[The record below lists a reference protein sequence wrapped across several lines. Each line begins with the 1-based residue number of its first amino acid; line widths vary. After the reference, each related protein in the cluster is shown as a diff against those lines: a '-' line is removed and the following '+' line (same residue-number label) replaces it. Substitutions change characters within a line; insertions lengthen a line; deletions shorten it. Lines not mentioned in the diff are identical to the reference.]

1 MRIADHMDEDFYFK
15 WFQGLLVPF
24 VNTSEGRDLLCISQS
39 LPTIVEISK
48 CHIKYLTGNSR
59 EHVSEFHVGAKWGNI
74 IRHRFEEFSR
84 SLDRFNGLELE
95 SRPLFNYRG
104 RWIRVP
110 SGGTTTT
117 KFPDPNPESSTC
129 DGIIQGGDG
138 TSTWSDWRGASTGDS
153 ISDTSTSLNMNL
165 SQRGTGSDRWEDTI
179 RMFVLFDTSSIGTDQ
194 TISEAKIA
202 FATSQTAVTL
212 AGGDAASNTW
222 YAVATTPASN
232 TGLSTADFDQVGT
245 TNFGS
250 RAIAGLTVDGSTY
263 NDWNLNASGISAISL
278 DGITKLGAR
287 HRKDY
292 DDSEPSADG
301 AGYTS
306 SQLVAKSADNT
317 GTSIDIKLVAVHADT
332 PAASR
337 GAHGII

>member
-1 MRIADHMDEDFYFK
+1 MNEDIYFK
-15 WFQGLLVPF
+15 WFQPLLLGF
-24 VNTSEGRDLLCISQS
+24 ANTSEGRDILCIRHDI
-39 LPTIVEISK
+39 PEIVELSK
-48 CHIKYLTGNSR
+48 KHIQYPTGNFR
-59 EHVSEFHVGAKWGNI
+59 EHVTEVHVGAKWGNI
-74 IRHRFEEFSR
+74 IRHRFAEFSKA
-84 SLDRFNGLELE
+84 LDHYNAAELMRNRKWFELNGRLY
-95 SRPLFNYRG
+95 P
-104 RWIRVP
+104 VP
-110 SGGTTTT
+110 AGGTTTT
-117 KFPDPNPESSTC
+117 KYPDPNPESSTV
-129 DGIIQGGDG
+129 DGIVQGGDG
-138 TSTWSDWRGASTGDS
+138 TATWSSWRGASTGDS
-153 ISDTSTSLNMNL
+153 ASDTSTSLNMNL
-165 SQRGTGSDRWEDTI
+165 SQRGTASDRWEDNT
-179 RMFVLFDTSSIGTDQ
+179 RMFALFDTSSIGTDQ
-194 TISEAKIA
+194 TVSEAKIA

-212 AGGDAASNTW
+212 ASGDSASNTW
-222 YAVATTPASN
+222 YLVATTPASN
-232 TGLSTADFDQVGT
+232 TGLSTADFDQVGS

-263 NDWNLNASGISAISL
+263 NDWDLNASGIEAISL

-301 AGYTS
+301 GGYTS